1 MAETGI
7 MHFPMFSLLD
17 CYLNQNHCLPFN
29 QIHCAC
35 HMLGSNSIF
44 KFNSKFNHVL
54 GSISLQIQTHNP
66 HKNHL
71 LWGGVAGSDTDR
83 ASGCNLA
90 QYI

>member
-29 QIHCAC
+29 QIHCAW

-54 GSISLQIQTHNP
+54 GSNSNP
-66 HKNHL
+66 QSPQKPPAGGRG
-71 LWGGVAGSDTDR
+71 GGVAGSDTDR